1 VTEDSFGSTLSL
13 SLCPPKY
20 TKISKYQNTKNIP
33 SDCRPLLPLPP
44 PPTIPVVGLSLSKYQ
59 SMKIYEAHCQCSSI
73 VLGIGSVHCFTT
85 KRRLHA
91 RTLSL
96 SQLCWRRWG
105 LSYRPSLVHPNE
117 ISRFAVALGFS
128 LSGSLKLS
136 RSGIR
141 RINEF
146 QMGSV
151 GWLLVHYLATNVLIG
166 LYPLSLSP
174 SVFDLSSGRC
184 PRAISISNFSSF
196 LIPSNCG
203 PTPSPPFVGAVH
215 ARTLSRGFN

>member
-1 VTEDSFGSTLSL
+1 MYCIARLGPHPLGAVVSVLIPWCHGSRSQCAVPVFEIVAPPFLYRLGWIVVTGRCPFCR
-13 SLCPPKY
+13 LC
-20 TKISKYQNTKNIP
+20 
-33 SDCRPLLPLPP
+33 
-44 PPTIPVVGLSLSKYQ
+44 
-59 SMKIYEAHCQCSSI
+59 CS
-73 VLGIGSVHCFTT
+73 
-85 KRRLHA
+85 
-91 RTLSL
+91 
-96 SQLCWRRWG
+96 
-105 LSYRPSLVHPNE
+105 E

-136 RSGIR
+136 RSGTR

-151 GWLLVHYLATNVLIG
+151 GWLLVHYLAANVLIG

-203 PTPSPPFVGAVH
+203 PSRSPIRISPP
-215 ARTLSRGFN
+215 LRGSN